1 MDNIVI
7 LIGLPLLTFFSA
19 WIIVS
24 WRSQRKIQ
32 QMQID
37 LEVTKTDL
45 KRIQDQMT
53 DQQSKHEELSQ
64 AKSAFEINLGRAE
77 TQFNSDKEQIER
89 LNSDQASN
97 KTEIDALRKSE
108 QIAREVSSKASES
121 ADKLKEQLETTSTS
135 FKERIEERDTR
146 SKQLDQK
153 LSALND
159 EQKSTI
165 KLLAESREANATS
178 KEAADQLTEQL
189 AANAKAAK
197 ERIEEKDHRAAQL
210 DQKLIIADE
219 RQNRITESLA
229 ENRES
234 LKQAQAQLEE
244 KQDTLN
250 NYKAWWE
257 KAKEDLKK
265 TEDNYTTLSNEYGK
279 FKASQESKQEH
290 FDDQLKLLKDNKE
303 ALTKE
308 FERLANEVLERKGR
322 AFKELNHESITN
334 LLNPIQTEIKG
345 FKEKV
350 EHIHTKDAEQRIE
363 LKTELKNLQKLNKD
377 ITDQAD

>member
-146 SKQLDQK
+146 SK
-153 LSALND
+153 
-159 EQKSTI
+159 
-165 KLLAESREANATS
+165 
-178 KEAADQLTEQL
+178 
-189 AANAKAAK
+189 
-197 ERIEEKDHRAAQL
+197 
-210 DQKLIIADE
+210 
-219 RQNRITESLA
+219 
-229 ENRES
+229 
-234 LKQAQAQLEE
+234 
-244 KQDTLN
+244 
-250 NYKAWWE
+250 
-257 KAKEDLKK
+257 
-265 TEDNYTTLSNEYGK
+265 
-279 FKASQESKQEH
+279 
-290 FDDQLKLLKDNKE
+290 
-303 ALTKE
+303 
-308 FERLANEVLERKGR
+308 
-322 AFKELNHESITN
+322 
-334 LLNPIQTEIKG
+334 
-345 FKEKV
+345 
-350 EHIHTKDAEQRIE
+350 
-363 LKTELKNLQKLNKD
+363 
-377 ITDQAD
+377 